1 MSVKIPIETSA
12 RHIHINE
19 ADFKKL
25 FGEEAQ
31 LTYDTAYDFSRRGQE
46 CAMAIYN
53 SPVPV
58 IAAVDGYALGGGM
71 ELILAADITVAAKT
85 AKIGVPTINLGGI
98 PCWTATQLLPRIV
111 GHSVASDILLT
122 GKIMSAEECYRL
134 HLVEYLTEK
143 EELMEEINLYEI
155 ATDCVRMLQ
164 INAEKHKVKLTVS
177 GEDAVIRAN
186 RGMMEELLYNLCDN
200 AIRYNY
206 EDGLVHVTVKPKQD
220 RVLLTVADTG
230 IGISEEHQGRVFER
244 FYRVDKSRSKS
255 TGGTGL
261 GLAIVKHIVVQSNA
275 EIELHS
281 EKGIGTEIK
290 IIFPKIKEKE

>member
-1 MSVKIPIETSA
+1 MENVLVKKEG
-12 RHIHINE
+12 HIATVSLNRTKVLNAFNSDMLADLTAAIKE
-19 ADFKKL
+19 AGKDPEVYVIILNSSIDKAFTAGGDIK
-25 FGEEAQ
+25 EEAQ

-143 EELMEEINLYEI
+143 EEMMDKAMEVANTI
-155 ATDCVRMLQ
+155 ADKSPW
-164 INAEKHKVKLTVS
+164 AVKLMRDS
-177 GEDAVIRAN
+177 IKQGLELPLQDAL
-186 RGMMEELLYNLCDN
+186 ELERNIFKECYTSSDRNEATAAFLEKREHKPYNDRSSW
-200 AIRYNY
+200 I
-206 EDGLVHVTVKPKQD
+206 KQ
-220 RVLLTVADTG
+220 
-230 IGISEEHQGRVFER
+230 
-244 FYRVDKSRSKS
+244 
-255 TGGTGL
+255 
-261 GLAIVKHIVVQSNA
+261 
-275 EIELHS
+275 
-281 EKGIGTEIK
+281 
-290 IIFPKIKEKE
+290 